1 LACNTASAVK
11 CSTGGKNN
19 FNSFRLIWSKNL
31 F

>member
-19 FNSFRLIWSKNL
+19 FNSFRLIWS
-31 F
+31 